1 MSTIALQ
8 NSILNLMQ
16 SIKENGIQPSTNY
29 TFIIESS
36 DGTAFDLSNSAIE
49 IIIPGPK
56 YEFYTNTYW
65 RGNWEY
71 KQPAGIKYEDLMVCR
86 FMVPVKTSGVA
97 FNGLPNNLFN
107 FLDYNKNRFQYPRPG
122 STRAL
127 GSNVSGAP
135 VRSAGT
141 ASFRWL
147 YPNQGGY
154 AIRVIPLDRNGNP
167 LTDYY
172 FINCFVEKVLPFV
185 FSAEPESPIQTM
197 QIAFTIGAEMNKL

>member
-1 MSTIALQ
+1 MSTLALQ
-8 NSILNLMQ
+8 NSILNLMH
-16 SIKENGIQPSTNY
+16 SIRENGIQPSTYY
-29 TFIIESS
+29 TFIIEAT
-36 DGTAFDLSNSAIE
+36 DGTVFDLSTSAVE
-49 IIIPGPK
+49 IIVPGPK

-86 FMVPVKTSGVA
+86 FLVPVTTDGTSSLGV
-97 FNGLPNNLFN
+97 PNNLFN
-107 FLDYNKNRFQYPRPG
+107 FLNYNKSRFQYPRPG
-122 STRAL
+122 ASRVL
-127 GSNVSGAP
+127 QSNVAGAP
-135 VRSAGT
+135 LTSAGT

-147 YPNQGGY
+147 YPADGGY